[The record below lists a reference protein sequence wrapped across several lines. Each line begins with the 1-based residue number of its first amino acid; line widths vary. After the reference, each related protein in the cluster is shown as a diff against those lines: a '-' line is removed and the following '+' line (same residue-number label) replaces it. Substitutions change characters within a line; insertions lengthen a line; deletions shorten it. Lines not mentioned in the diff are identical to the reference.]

1 MQTLFQ
7 QGPLV
12 KASPVFKTTF
22 MYTTINVL
30 KNSFLFCCFCFLLF
44 SCETPVVKSST
55 STDTTQAALRIPDLL
70 PRKGELAKAVEWQR
84 TQQKV
89 AELKMRVASHPSEV
103 KPRLQLATIY
113 IAEARITG
121 EHPYYYP
128 AIHQLLDGVLL
139 LEPKNFE
146 ATVFKASV
154 NLSQH
159 RFAEARDLG
168 EKAKAINATNAYVY
182 GILVDANVELGQY
195 KEAIAASD
203 KMQALKPSLEAYSRA
218 SYLREIFGDY
228 KGAID
233 AMKMAVEAGLP
244 GSEPQC
250 WSRNILGELY
260 LKTGDLAK
268 AEEQFNANLAL
279 RPSYAFAMAGLAKI
293 EHQRKHDAR
302 ALQLLDSATAILP
315 EFSFHELMGDIYAE
329 RGDRQK
335 AAGKY
340 AEVKT
345 MLSQDAASGHRV
357 SLEMAKL
364 SVKMNQLDTAEKYA
378 MEEYKIRPANIDV
391 NKELGWIYFLKQDTG
406 KAKDHLRIAQSTHC
420 KDPELL
426 SRATAIEK
434 RRG

>member
-1 MQTLFQ
+1 MRVLF
-7 QGPLV
+7 
-12 KASPVFKTTF
+12 SNFFKMIPTTP
-22 MYTTINVL
+22 IIL
-30 KNSFLFCCFCFLLF
+30 KRFGFLLL
-44 SCETPVVKSST
+44 SVSLLACETPVVKSSAAT
-55 STDTTQAALRIPDLL
+55 NTTQDELRIPDLL
-70 PRKGELAKAVEWQR
+70 PRKGELAKAMEWQK

-89 AELKMRVASHPSEV
+89 AELKMRVASHPNEV

-128 AIHQLLDGVLL
+128 AIHKILDGVLL
-139 LEPKNFE
+139 IDPKSFE

-154 NLSQH
+154 DLSQH
-159 RFAEARDLG
+159 QFAAAREMG
-168 EKAKAINATNAYVY
+168 EKAKTINPSNAYVY

-195 KEAIAASD
+195 QEAIAASD

-228 KGAID
+228 KGAIE
-233 AMKMAVEAGLP
+233 AMKLAVEAGLP

-260 LKTGDLAK
+260 LKTGELTK
-268 AEEQFNANLAL
+268 AEEQFDANLAL

-293 EHQRKHDAR
+293 EHQRKNDAR
-302 ALQLLDSATAILP
+302 ALQLLDSAAAILP

-329 RGDRQK
+329 RGEQQK
-335 AAGKY
+335 ASTKY

-345 MLSQDAASGHRV
+345 MLDQDAASGHRV

-364 SVKMNQLDTAEKYA
+364 SVKENQLDSAEKYA

-391 NKELGWIYFLKQDTG
+391 NKELAWIYFLKHDMTR
-406 KAKDHLRIAQSTHC
+406 AKDALRVARSTNS

-426 SRATAIEK
+426 RRAAAIEK
-434 RRG
+434 KQGWNSYMRIRG

>member
-1 MQTLFQ
+1 
-7 QGPLV
+7 
-12 KASPVFKTTF
+12 
-22 MYTTINVL
+22 MYTTINLL
-30 KNSFLFCCFCFLLF
+30 KNSFFFCCFSLLLF
-44 SCETPVVKSST
+44 RCETPVVKSST
-55 STDTTQAALRIPDLL
+55 STNTIQEPPAIPALL
-70 PRKGELAKAVEWQR
+70 PRKGELAKAIEWQR
-84 TQQKV
+84 TRQKV
-89 AELKMRVASHPSEV
+89 AELTLRVASHPSEV

-128 AIHQLLDGVLL
+128 AIHQLLDGVLMID
-139 LEPKNFE
+139 PKNFE

-154 NLSQH
+154 DLSQH
-159 RFAEARDLG
+159 QFAAAKEMG
-168 EKAKAINATNAYVY
+168 EKAKAINPSNAYVY

-195 KEAIAASD
+195 QEAIAASD
-203 KMQALKPSLEAYSRA
+203 KMQTLKPSLEAYSRA

-228 KGAID
+228 QGAID
-233 AMKMAVEAGLP
+233 AMKLAVEAGLP

-293 EHQRKHDAR
+293 EHRRKRDAH
-302 ALQLLDSATAILP
+302 ALQLLDSAAAILP

-329 RGDRQK
+329 RGDTQK
-335 AAGKY
+335 AAAKY

-345 MLSQDAASGHRV
+345 MLAQDAASGHRV

-364 SVKMNQLDTAEKYA
+364 SVKMNQLDTAETYA
-378 MEEYKIRPANIDV
+378 MDEYKIRPANIEV
-391 NKELGWIYFLKQDTG
+391 NKELAWILFLKHDMAR
-406 KAKDHLRIAQSTHC
+406 AKEALQVARSTNS

-426 SRATAIEK
+426 SRAAAIEK